1 MNKLIQYILFFIL
14 FSFLLC
20 INIQINIPEKF
31 PSTVRDNHDLSLVIG
46 IMVEFQEEI
55 NDDPATSGNGLFL
68 QSLEENINYINYDN
82 IFRCDPSS
90 HMVLDPPPHNSAY
103 FRSQLVAV
111 QNYYS
116 KLYESEQFAV
126 HMIDSIYTVSQQM
139 KNYAYSNLNIT
150 ELFVESIELAKN
162 KIEDYLNL
170 NDEYN
175 FDNTIIVVFHAGLG
189 QDFAAPLFDPTPYD
203 IHSAYID
210 NEMLNDY
217 INESN
222 NVNQFAYNFGD
233 GILLPET
240 LNMIYYDVVEDWYS
254 PTLTNITELENS
266 YCDIQFGMTGL
277 FAYFLGYRFGF
288 QPMHNT
294 ENVTEVESQGFSV
307 PTRIGQFGLM
317 DIGMFNGRGVMP
329 ALPNPYTRSKFNIG
343 ITDDITLPTL
353 ENQFSNFDISQR
365 MIDDNIVKLSISN
378 NEYFLFENS
387 NNEFY
392 YDLCNRNYSIDD
404 LKIFFETECNYLQD
418 GEICDYD
425 CDGIED
431 EEIENAFWLDI
442 AKNNNLFLIN
452 TETGVIEGILNDNY
466 DLGMP
471 GSGILLWHVDESKL
485 NNNDRDHKMVHL
497 EEADGIVN
505 IGLSEPF
512 FGSGWIIDGWHNDY
526 WFEGNDFYD
535 QLNSDN
541 SSVIINETSIPNSNL
556 NYGTPSYFEI
566 EIESPISNNM
576 TVNISTLNDEFSV
589 IEIDSNIERILGND
603 GHCMFYVRD
612 SVSNISNIRTYGTGE
627 FCESEFLSELDFDL
641 SCSKDLNLFDTNDV
655 ILFHPDLYDGLCLVD
670 NFKYYIDDNGNI
682 LINHPDESPQGYLGY
697 SDNFEIEEFIGIY
710 SDCSSSSCR
719 DAALGDIDQDG
730 FDEFIE
736 SNPNGDLI
744 ISNYNSSV
752 LNGFPIPLTCL
763 HPLIVDIIDDNH
775 PEIICTN
782 SDEVSI
788 VTHEGNIEYSLPYNN
803 YHHAGPFLLINN
815 NKISYIS
822 GNKAIIFNKTY
833 NDDIKKSIYWSNTH
847 STTYNYPIV
856 QGPSIEDR
864 ISLSNNVNEQSQFGI
879 DLSKTYNYPNPF
891 SEITK
896 FRYFVGTSESINIK
910 IYDAAGFLI
919 DEIND
924 KQLVSNEYNEIS
936 WDGSSYK
943 PGLYFAALNS
953 DNNENK
959 LIKLLIID

>member
-1 MNKLIQYILFFIL
+1 MSKLLQNILFFIL
-14 FSFLLC
+14 FSFLLSV
-20 INIQINIPEKF
+20 NIQINIPEKF
-31 PSTVRDNHDLSLVIG
+31 PSTIRDNHELSLVIG

-82 IFRCDPSS
+82 IFRCNPNS
-90 HMVLDPPPHNSAY
+90 HMLLDPPPHNSAY
-103 FRSQLVAV
+103 FRSQLVAI

-126 HMIDSIYTVSQQM
+126 HMVDSIFTVSQQM
-139 KNYAYSNLNIT
+139 KNYAYSNIDIT
-150 ELFVESIELAKN
+150 ELYVESIELAKN

-210 NEMLNDY
+210 NEMINDY

-222 NVNQFAYNFGD
+222 NINQFAYNFGD

-294 ENVTEVESQGFSV
+294 QNVTEVESQGFSV

-343 ITDDITLPTL
+343 TTDNITLSTL
-353 ENQFSNFDISQR
+353 ENQFSDFDISQR
-365 MIDDNIVKLSISN
+365 MIEDNIVKLSISN

-392 YDLCNRNYSIDD
+392 YDSCNRNYSIDD

-431 EEIENAFWLDI
+431 QEIENAFWLDI
-442 AKNNNLFLIN
+442 AKDNNLFLIN
-452 TETGVIEGILNDNY
+452 TETGVIEGILDNNY

-471 GSGILLWHVDESKL
+471 GSGILLWHVDESKS

-526 WFEGNDFYD
+526 WFEGNDFYN
-535 QLNSDN
+535 QLNSSN
-541 SSVIINETSIPNSNL
+541 NTVIINETSIPNSNL
-556 NYGTPSYFEI
+556 NSGSPSYFNI
-566 EIESPISNNM
+566 EILSPISDNM
-576 TVNISTLNDEFSV
+576 VVSISTVNNYFNIQ
-589 IEIDSNIERILGND
+589 EIDTDIDRILGND
-603 GHCMFYVRD
+603 GQCMFYVGD
-612 SVSNISNIRTYGTGE
+612 NALTINEIKTYGSGE
-627 FCESEFLSELDFDL
+627 YCDEIHLTDLDFSL
-641 SCSKDLNLFDTNDV
+641 SCSKNLDDFDNDDI
-655 ILFHPDLYDGLCLVD
+655 ILFHPDFNGLCLLDQSNFFIDSNGSSNIFSYD
-670 NFKYYIDDNGNI
+670 NLPLF
-682 LINHPDESPQGYLGY
+682 GY
-697 SDNFEIEEFIGIY
+697 SDNLDELAEFELNNSASIVPGE
-710 SDCSSSSCR
+710 SS
-719 DAALGDIDQDG
+719 ALGDIDQDG
-730 FDEFIE
+730 FDE
-736 SNPNGDLI
+736 LI
-744 ISNYNSSV
+744 NYNLDGELYISNYNGSI
-752 LNGFPIPLTCL
+752 LNGFPIKATCTY
-763 HPLIVDIIDDNH
+763 PLIADIINDDY
-775 PEIICTN
+775 PEILCN
-782 SDEVSI
+782 SDDMISI
-788 VTHEGNIEYSLPYNN
+788 YSYNGVKEFSIPNYGLNMKRFLLTNEYNQILFINGNKVITFDKIHNGNI
-803 YHHAGPFLLINN
+803 
-815 NKISYIS
+815 
-822 GNKAIIFNKTY
+822 
-833 NDDIKKSIYWSNTH
+833 NDNIYWSNML
-847 STTYNYPIV
+847 STTFNIPIV
-856 QGPSIEDR
+856 QGPSIANR
-864 ISLSNNVNEQSQFGI
+864 ILLSNNIQEQSQFGI
-879 DLSKTYNYPNPF
+879 DLTKTYNYPNPF
-891 SEITK
+891 SEVTK
-896 FRYFVGTSESINIK
+896 FRYFVGISESVDIK
-910 IYDAAGFLI
+910 IYDVAGFLI
-919 DEIND
+919 DEISD
-924 KQLVSNEYNEIS
+924 KKLVPNEYNEIS

-953 DNNENK
+953 DFNETK

>member
-1 MNKLIQYILFFIL
+1 MNKLIQNILFFIL
-14 FSFLLC
+14 FSFLLSSD
-20 INIQINIPEKF
+20 IQINIPEKF
-31 PSTVRDNHDLSLVIG
+31 PSIVRDNHDLSLVVG

-68 QSLEENINYINYDN
+68 QNLEENINYINYDN
-82 IFRCDPSS
+82 IFRCDPNS

-116 KLYESEQFAV
+116 KLYESEQFSV
-126 HMIDSIYTVSQQM
+126 HMVDSIFTVSQQM

-150 ELFVESIELAKN
+150 ELYVESIELAKN
-162 KIEDYLNL
+162 KIEHYLNL

-175 FDNTIIVVFHAGLG
+175 FDNTIIAVFHAGLG

-210 NEMLNDY
+210 NEMLSNY

-254 PTLTNITELENS
+254 PTLTNVSELENS

-307 PTRIGQFGLM
+307 PTRTGQFGLM

-343 ITDDITLPTL
+343 TTDDITLPTL

-392 YDLCNRNYSIDD
+392 YDSCNRNYSIDD

-431 EEIENAFWLDI
+431 EEIENVFWLDI

-452 TETGVIEGILNDNY
+452 AETGVIESVLNDNY

-526 WFEGNDFYD
+526 WFDGNDFYD

-556 NYGTPSYFEI
+556 NYGTPSYFNI
-566 EIESPISNNM
+566 EILSPISDDM
-576 TVNISTLNDEFSV
+576 VVNISTVNNYFTIE
-589 IEIDSNIERILGND
+589 EIDSDIDRVLGND
-603 GHCMFYVRD
+603 GQCMFYVGNNAT
-612 SVSNISNIRTYGTGE
+612 NINEIKTYGSGE
-627 FCESEFLSELDFDL
+627 YCTQTYLTDLDFLL
-641 SCSKDLNLFDTNDV
+641 SCSKNLDDFDNDDI
-655 ILFHPDLYDGLCLVD
+655 ILFHPDLNGLCLLDQSNFFIDSNGTSNIFSYD
-670 NFKYYIDDNGNI
+670 N
-682 LINHPDESPQGYLGY
+682 LPLLGY
-697 SDNFEIEEFIGIY
+697 SDNLNELVEFELNNSASIVSGE
-710 SDCSSSSCR
+710 SS
-719 DAALGDIDQDG
+719 ALGDIDQDG
-730 FDEFIE
+730 FDE
-736 SNPNGDLI
+736 LI
-744 ISNYNSSV
+744 NYNLDGELYVSNYNGSS
-752 LNGFPIPLTCL
+752 LNGFPIKAICTYPL
-763 HPLIVDIIDDNH
+763 VADIINDNF
-775 PEIICTN
+775 PEILCN
-782 SDEVSI
+782 SEDMISI
-788 VTHEGNIEYSLPYNN
+788 YSYNGVKEFSIPN
-803 YHHAGPFLLINN
+803 YGLDMKRFLLTNEHNQVLFIN
-815 NKISYIS
+815 
-822 GNKAIIFNKTY
+822 GNKAIIFNKVHNGNI
-833 NDDIKKSIYWSNTH
+833 NDNIYWSNML
-847 STTYNYPIV
+847 STTFNYPKV
-856 QGPSIEDR
+856 QGPNIENR
-864 ISLSNNVNEQSQFGI
+864 ILLINNIQEQSQFGI
-879 DLSKTYNYPNPF
+879 DLTKTYNYPNPF
-891 SEITK
+891 SEVTK
-896 FRYFVGTSESINIK
+896 FRYFVGISESVNIK
-910 IYDAAGFLI
+910 IYDTTGFLV
-919 DEIND
+919 DEISH
-924 KQLVSNEYNEIS
+924 KQLVPNEYNEIS

-953 DNNENK
+953 DFNDKK